1 VNASERT
8 SSLNTASLKSAS
20 ILVIDDEE
28 GMRHFITKVLEPH
41 CKRVMQAASAK
52 EAGAL
57 MDNHHFDLL
66 MIDNLM
72 PEQTGLDWLAEQRK
86 LGLFSDAIM
95 MTAYAD
101 VETAVLALRT
111 GVADFLVKPF
121 RASQVV
127 NAIASV
133 LDKKYLRRDNDL
145 LRYALASETQQNNP
159 RLLGTSLA
167 IAGVSDLLKKLAGV
181 KTPVLFTGESGT
193 GKEIAARALHAM
205 SDRHAKPFVAVNC
218 ATLIA
223 ENGVDQLFG
232 KIGPTGEVQEGL
244 MQLADGGV
252 LFLDE
257 VAELPDPIQ
266 AMLLR
271 VLEDYKL
278 RPISASRDVALDLRF
293 MFATNVDLGLAVAE
307 GKFRRDLFH
316 RINIMGVEMPP
327 LRERREDIFELA
339 SMFMDQFSVEVGR
352 QPLRLDEETLLH
364 LTRHNWPGN
373 VRELRNLVERSVILG
388 AFPSEFQG
396 GGQADGATA
405 AQTLDLVIQRHI
417 LSTLD
422 RCNGNRAETARR
434 LGVSR
439 KTIDRK
445 MMEWGDDILSPKS

>member
-1 VNASERT
+1 MTAERT
-8 SSLNTASLKSAS
+8 SSLNTTSLKNAS
-20 ILVIDDEE
+20 ILVVDDEE

-57 MDNHHFDLL
+57 MDIHHFDLL
-66 MIDNLM
+66 MVDNLM
-72 PEQTGLDWLAEQRK
+72 PEQTGLDWLSEQRK
-86 LGLFSDAIM
+86 LGLFADAIM

-111 GVADFLVKPF
+111 GVADFLIKPF

-145 LRYALASETQQNNP
+145 LRYALAAETQQNNP
-159 RLLGTSLA
+159 RLLGTSVA

-193 GKEIAARALHAM
+193 GKEIAARTLHAM
-205 SDRHAKPFVAVNC
+205 SDRRAKPFVAVNC
-218 ATLIA
+218 ATLGA
-223 ENGVDQLFG
+223 ENGADQLFG
-232 KIGPTGEVQEGL
+232 KLGPTGEVQEGL

-271 VLEDYKL
+271 VLEDYKM
-278 RPISASRDVALDLRF
+278 RPISAARDVALDLRF
-293 MFATNVDLGLAVAE
+293 MFATNMDLEQAVAN

-316 RINIMGVEMPP
+316 RMNIVGVKMPP

-339 SMFMDQFSVEVGR
+339 SMFMNQFSVDVGR
-352 QPLRLDEETLLH
+352 QPLRLDDETLLH

-373 VRELRNLVERSVILG
+373 VRELRNMIERSVILG
-388 AFPSEFQG
+388 AFPPEFQG
-396 GGQADGATA
+396 GGQTDGAVA
-405 AQTLDLVIQRHI
+405 AESLDLVVQRHI
-417 LSTLD
+417 LTTLD

-445 MMEWGDDILSPKS
+445 MMEWGDDVLSPKT

>member
-1 VNASERT
+1 MTAERT
-8 SSLNTASLKSAS
+8 SSLNTTSLKNAS
-20 ILVIDDEE
+20 ILVVDDEE

-57 MDNHHFDLL
+57 MDIHHFDLL
-66 MIDNLM
+66 MVDNLM
-72 PEQTGLDWLAEQRK
+72 PEQTGLDWLSEQRK
-86 LGLFSDAIM
+86 LGLFADAIM

-111 GVADFLVKPF
+111 GVADFLIKPF

-145 LRYALASETQQNNP
+145 LRYALAAETQQNNP
-159 RLLGTSLA
+159 RLLGTSVA

-193 GKEIAARALHAM
+193 GKEIAARTLHAM
-205 SDRHAKPFVAVNC
+205 SDRRAKPFVAVNC
-218 ATLIA
+218 ATLGA
-223 ENGVDQLFG
+223 ENGADQLFG
-232 KIGPTGEVQEGL
+232 KLGPTGEVQEGL

-271 VLEDYKL
+271 VLEDYKM
-278 RPISASRDVALDLRF
+278 RPISAARDVALDLRF
-293 MFATNVDLGLAVAE
+293 MFATNMDLEQAVAN

-316 RINIMGVEMPP
+316 RMNIMGVEMPP

-339 SMFMDQFSVEVGR
+339 SMFMNQFSVDVGR
-352 QPLRLDEETLLH
+352 QPLRLDDETLLH

-373 VRELRNLVERSVILG
+373 VRELRNMIERSVILG
-388 AFPSEFQG
+388 AFPPEFQG
-396 GGQADGATA
+396 GGQTDGAVA
-405 AQTLDLVIQRHI
+405 AESLDLVVQRHI
-417 LSTLD
+417 LTTLD

-445 MMEWGDDILSPKS
+445 MMEWGDDVLSPKT

>member
-1 VNASERT
+1 VITPERT
-8 SSLNTASLKSAS
+8 SSLNTTSLKNAS

-28 GMRHFITKVLEPH
+28 GMRHFISKVLEPH
-41 CKRVMQAASAK
+41 CKRVMQAASTK
-52 EAGAL
+52 EAGKL
-57 MDNHHFDLL
+57 MDIHHFDLL
-66 MIDNLM
+66 MVDNLM
-72 PEQTGLDWLAEQRK
+72 SEQTGLEWLSEQRK

-101 VETAVLALRT
+101 VETAVLALRM
-111 GVADFLVKPF
+111 GVADFLIKPF

-127 NAIASV
+127 NAISSV

-145 LRYALASETQQNNP
+145 LRYALASETHRNNP
-159 RLLGTSLA
+159 RLLGSSVA
-167 IAGVSDLLKKLAGV
+167 ISAVSDLLKKLARV
-181 KTPVLFTGESGT
+181 NTPVLFKGESGT
-193 GKEIAARALHAM
+193 GKEIAARTLHAM

-218 ATLIA
+218 ATLTV
-223 ENGVDQLFG
+223 ENGADQLFG
-232 KIGPTGEVQEGL
+232 KIGSTGEVQEGL
-244 MQLADGGV
+244 MQLADGGI

-257 VAELPDPIQ
+257 VAELPESIQ
-266 AMLLR
+266 AMFLR

-293 MFATNVDLGLAVAE
+293 MFATNVDLERAVAD

-316 RINIMGVEMPP
+316 RMNIMGVEMPP

-339 SMFMDQFSVEVGR
+339 SMFMDQFSVDVGR
-352 QPLRLDEETLLH
+352 QPLRLDDETLLH

-373 VRELRNLVERSVILG
+373 VRELRNMIERSVILG
-388 AFPSEFQG
+388 AFPPEFQG
-396 GGQADGATA
+396 GGQADGAAA
-405 AQTLDLVIQRHI
+405 AQTLDLVVQRHI
-417 LSTLD
+417 LTTLD

-445 MMEWGDDILSPKS
+445 MMEWGDDVLSPKT

>member
-1 VNASERT
+1 
-8 SSLNTASLKSAS
+8 
-20 ILVIDDEE
+20 
-28 GMRHFITKVLEPH
+28 
-41 CKRVMQAASAK
+41 
-52 EAGAL
+52 
-57 MDNHHFDLL
+57 
-66 MIDNLM
+66 
-72 PEQTGLDWLAEQRK
+72 
-86 LGLFSDAIM
+86 
-95 MTAYAD
+95 
-101 VETAVLALRT
+101 
-111 GVADFLVKPF
+111 
-121 RASQVV
+121 
-127 NAIASV
+127 
-133 LDKKYLRRDNDL
+133 
-145 LRYALASETQQNNP
+145 
-159 RLLGTSLA
+159 
-167 IAGVSDLLKKLAGV
+167 
-181 KTPVLFTGESGT
+181 
-193 GKEIAARALHAM
+193 M

>member
-1 VNASERT
+1 M
-8 SSLNTASLKSAS
+8 
-20 ILVIDDEE
+20 IDDEE

-101 VETAVLALRT
+101 VETAVMALRT

-167 IAGVSDLLKKLAGV
+167 IAGVSDLLKKLAVV

-293 MFATNVDLGLAVAE
+293 MFATNVDLGLAVAD

>member
-1 VNASERT
+1 MTAERT
-8 SSLNTASLKSAS
+8 SSLNTTSLKNAS
-20 ILVIDDEE
+20 ILVVDDEE

-57 MDNHHFDLL
+57 MDIHHFDLL
-66 MIDNLM
+66 MVDNLM
-72 PEQTGLDWLAEQRK
+72 PEQTGLDWLSEQRK
-86 LGLFSDAIM
+86 LGLFADAIM

-111 GVADFLVKPF
+111 GVADFLIKPF

-145 LRYALASETQQNNP
+145 LRYALAAETQQNNP
-159 RLLGTSLA
+159 RLLGTSVA
-167 IAGVSDLLKKLAGV
+167 IVGVSDLLKKLAGV

-193 GKEIAARALHAM
+193 GKEIAARTLHAM
-205 SDRHAKPFVAVNC
+205 SDRRAKPFVAVNC
-218 ATLIA
+218 ATLGA
-223 ENGVDQLFG
+223 ENGADQLFG
-232 KIGPTGEVQEGL
+232 KLGPTGEVQEGL
-244 MQLADGGV
+244 MQLADRGV

-271 VLEDYKL
+271 VLEDYKM
-278 RPISASRDVALDLRF
+278 RPISAARDVALDLRF
-293 MFATNVDLGLAVAE
+293 MFATNMDLEQAVAN

-316 RINIMGVEMPP
+316 RMNIVAVKMPP

-339 SMFMDQFSVEVGR
+339 SMFMNQFSVDVGR
-352 QPLRLDEETLLH
+352 QPLRLDDETLLH

-373 VRELRNLVERSVILG
+373 VRELRNMIERSVILG
-388 AFPSEFQG
+388 AFPPEFQG
-396 GGQADGATA
+396 GGQADGAVA
-405 AQTLDLVIQRHI
+405 AESLDLVVQRHI
-417 LSTLD
+417 LTTLD

-445 MMEWGDDILSPKS
+445 MMEWGDDVLSPKT

>member
-1 VNASERT
+1 MTAERT
-8 SSLNTASLKSAS
+8 SSLNTISLKNAS
-20 ILVIDDEE
+20 ILVVDDEE

-57 MDNHHFDLL
+57 MDIHHFDLL
-66 MIDNLM
+66 MVDNLM
-72 PEQTGLDWLAEQRK
+72 PEQTGLDWLSEQRK
-86 LGLFSDAIM
+86 LGLFADAIM

-111 GVADFLVKPF
+111 GVADFLIKPF

-145 LRYALASETQQNNP
+145 LRYALAAETQQNNP
-159 RLLGTSLA
+159 RLLGTSVA

-193 GKEIAARALHAM
+193 GKEIAARTLHAM
-205 SDRHAKPFVAVNC
+205 SDRRAKPFVAVNC
-218 ATLIA
+218 ATLGA
-223 ENGVDQLFG
+223 ENGADQLFG
-232 KIGPTGEVQEGL
+232 KLGPTGEVQEGL

-271 VLEDYKL
+271 VLEDYKM
-278 RPISASRDVALDLRF
+278 RPISAARDVALDLRF
-293 MFATNVDLGLAVAE
+293 MFATNMDLEQAVAN

-316 RINIMGVEMPP
+316 RMNIVGVKMPP

-339 SMFMDQFSVEVGR
+339 SMFMNQFSVDVGR
-352 QPLRLDEETLLH
+352 QPLRLDDETLLH

-373 VRELRNLVERSVILG
+373 VRELRNMIERSVILG
-388 AFPSEFQG
+388 AFPPEFQG
-396 GGQADGATA
+396 GGQADGAVA
-405 AQTLDLVIQRHI
+405 AESLDLVVQRHI
-417 LSTLD
+417 FTTLD

-445 MMEWGDDILSPKS
+445 MMEWGDDVLSPKT

>member
-1 VNASERT
+1 MTSERT
-8 SSLNTASLKSAS
+8 SSLNTTSLKNAS
-20 ILVIDDEE
+20 ILVVDDEE

-57 MDNHHFDLL
+57 MDIHHFDLL
-66 MIDNLM
+66 MVDNLM
-72 PEQTGLDWLAEQRK
+72 PEQTGLDWLSEQRK
-86 LGLFSDAIM
+86 LGLFADAIM

-111 GVADFLVKPF
+111 GVADFLIKPF

-145 LRYALASETQQNNP
+145 LRYALAAETQQNNP
-159 RLLGTSLA
+159 RLLGTSVA

-193 GKEIAARALHAM
+193 GKEIAARTLHAM
-205 SDRHAKPFVAVNC
+205 SDRRAKPFVAVNC
-218 ATLIA
+218 ATLGS
-223 ENGVDQLFG
+223 ENGADQLFG
-232 KIGPTGEVQEGL
+232 KLGPTGEVQEGL

-266 AMLLR
+266 TMLLR
-271 VLEDYKL
+271 VLEDYKM
-278 RPISASRDVALDLRF
+278 RPISAARDVALDLRF
-293 MFATNVDLGLAVAE
+293 MFATNMDLEQAVAN

-316 RINIMGVEMPP
+316 RMNIVGVKMPP

-339 SMFMDQFSVEVGR
+339 SMFMNQFSVDVGR
-352 QPLRLDEETLLH
+352 QPLRLDDETLLH

-373 VRELRNLVERSVILG
+373 VRELRNMIERSVILG
-388 AFPSEFQG
+388 AFPPEFQG
-396 GGQADGATA
+396 GGQADGAVA
-405 AQTLDLVIQRHI
+405 AESLDLVVQRHI
-417 LSTLD
+417 LTTLD

-445 MMEWGDDILSPKS
+445 MMEWGDDVLSPKT

>member
-1 VNASERT
+1 MTAERT
-8 SSLNTASLKSAS
+8 SSLNTTSLKNAS
-20 ILVIDDEE
+20 ILVVDDEE

-57 MDNHHFDLL
+57 MDIHHFDLL
-66 MIDNLM
+66 MVDNLM
-72 PEQTGLDWLAEQRK
+72 PEQTGLDWLSEQRK
-86 LGLFSDAIM
+86 LGLFADAIM

-111 GVADFLVKPF
+111 GVADFLIKPF

-145 LRYALASETQQNNP
+145 LRYALAAETQQNNP
-159 RLLGTSLA
+159 RLLGTSVA

-193 GKEIAARALHAM
+193 GKEIAARTLHAM
-205 SDRHAKPFVAVNC
+205 SDRRAKPFVAVNC
-218 ATLIA
+218 ATLGS
-223 ENGVDQLFG
+223 ENGADQLFG
-232 KIGPTGEVQEGL
+232 KLGPTGEVQEGL

-271 VLEDYKL
+271 VLEDYKM
-278 RPISASRDVALDLRF
+278 RPISAARDVALDLRF
-293 MFATNVDLGLAVAE
+293 MFATNVDLEQAVAN

-316 RINIMGVEMPP
+316 RMNIMGVEMPP

-339 SMFMDQFSVEVGR
+339 SMFMNQFSVDVGR
-352 QPLRLDEETLLH
+352 QPLRLDDETLLH

-373 VRELRNLVERSVILG
+373 VRELRNMIERSVILG
-388 AFPSEFQG
+388 AFPPEFQG
-396 GGQADGATA
+396 GGQADGAA
-405 AQTLDLVIQRHI
+405 AAETLDLVVQRHI
-417 LSTLD
+417 LTTLD
-422 RCNGNRAETARR
+422 RCYGNRAETARR

-445 MMEWGDDILSPKS
+445 MMEWGDDVLSPKT

>member
-1 VNASERT
+1 M
-8 SSLNTASLKSAS
+8 
-20 ILVIDDEE
+20 IDDEE

-257 VAELPDPIQ
+257 VAELPDPIP
-266 AMLLR
+266 
-271 VLEDYKL
+271 VSY
-278 RPISASRDVALDLRF
+278 
-293 MFATNVDLGLAVAE
+293 T
-307 GKFRRDLFH
+307 
-316 RINIMGVEMPP
+316 
-327 LRERREDIFELA
+327 
-339 SMFMDQFSVEVGR
+339 
-352 QPLRLDEETLLH
+352 H
-364 LTRHNWPGN
+364 LTLPTTPY
-373 VRELRNLVERSVILG
+373 V
-388 AFPSEFQG
+388 
-396 GGQADGATA
+396 
-405 AQTLDLVIQRHI
+405 
-417 LSTLD
+417 
-422 RCNGNRAETARR
+422 
-434 LGVSR
+434 
-439 KTIDRK
+439 
-445 MMEWGDDILSPKS
+445 

>member
-1 VNASERT
+1 MTAERT
-8 SSLNTASLKSAS
+8 SSLNTTSLKNAS
-20 ILVIDDEE
+20 ILVVDDEE

-41 CKRVMQAASAK
+41 CKRIMQAASAK

-57 MDNHHFDLL
+57 MDIHHFDLL
-66 MIDNLM
+66 MVDNLM
-72 PEQTGLDWLAEQRK
+72 PEQTGLDWLSEQRK
-86 LGLFSDAIM
+86 LGLFADAIM

-111 GVADFLVKPF
+111 GVADFLIKPF
-121 RASQVV
+121 RASQIV

-145 LRYALASETQQNNP
+145 LRYALAAETQQNNP
-159 RLLGTSLA
+159 RLLGTSVA

-193 GKEIAARALHAM
+193 GKEIAARTLHAM
-205 SDRHAKPFVAVNC
+205 SDRRAKPFVAVNC
-218 ATLIA
+218 ATLGA
-223 ENGVDQLFG
+223 ENGADQLFG
-232 KIGPTGEVQEGL
+232 KLGPTGEVQEGL

-271 VLEDYKL
+271 VLEDYKM
-278 RPISASRDVALDLRF
+278 RPISAARDVALDLRF
-293 MFATNVDLGLAVAE
+293 MFATNMDLEQAVAN

-316 RINIMGVEMPP
+316 RMNIVGVKMPP

-339 SMFMDQFSVEVGR
+339 SMFMNQFSVDVGR
-352 QPLRLDEETLLH
+352 QPLRLDDETLLH

-373 VRELRNLVERSVILG
+373 VRELRNMIERSVILG
-388 AFPSEFQG
+388 AFPPEFQG
-396 GGQADGATA
+396 GGQTDGAVA
-405 AQTLDLVIQRHI
+405 AESLDLVVQRHI
-417 LSTLD
+417 LTTLD

-445 MMEWGDDILSPKS
+445 MMEWGDDVLSPKT

>member
-1 VNASERT
+1 MTAERT
-8 SSLNTASLKSAS
+8 SSLNTISLKNAS
-20 ILVIDDEE
+20 ILVVDDEE

-57 MDNHHFDLL
+57 MDIHHFDLL
-66 MIDNLM
+66 MVDNLM
-72 PEQTGLDWLAEQRK
+72 PEQTGLDWLSEQRK
-86 LGLFSDAIM
+86 LGLFADAIM

-111 GVADFLVKPF
+111 GVADFLIKPF

-145 LRYALASETQQNNP
+145 LRYALAAETQQNNP
-159 RLLGTSLA
+159 RLLGTSVA

-193 GKEIAARALHAM
+193 GKEIAARTLHAM
-205 SDRHAKPFVAVNC
+205 SDRRAKPFVAVNC
-218 ATLIA
+218 ATLGA
-223 ENGVDQLFG
+223 ENGADQLFG
-232 KIGPTGEVQEGL
+232 KLGPTGEVQEGL

-266 AMLLR
+266 TMLLR
-271 VLEDYKL
+271 VLEDYKM
-278 RPISASRDVALDLRF
+278 RPISAARDVALDLRF
-293 MFATNVDLGLAVAE
+293 MFATNMDLEQAVAN

-316 RINIMGVEMPP
+316 RMNIVGVKMPP

-339 SMFMDQFSVEVGR
+339 SMFMNQFSVDVGR
-352 QPLRLDEETLLH
+352 QPLRLDDETLLH

-373 VRELRNLVERSVILG
+373 VRELRNMIERSVILG
-388 AFPSEFQG
+388 AFPPEFQG
-396 GGQADGATA
+396 GGQADGAVA
-405 AQTLDLVIQRHI
+405 AESLDLVVQRHI
-417 LSTLD
+417 LTTLD

-445 MMEWGDDILSPKS
+445 MMEWGDDVLSPKT

>member
-1 VNASERT
+1 M
-8 SSLNTASLKSAS
+8 
-20 ILVIDDEE
+20 IDDEE

-57 MDNHHFDLL
+57 MDNHYFDLL

-167 IAGVSDLLKKLAGV
+167 IAGVSDLLKKLAVV

-396 GGQADGATA
+396 GGQTDGATA

>member
-1 VNASERT
+1 MTAERT
-8 SSLNTASLKSAS
+8 SSLNTTSLKNAS
-20 ILVIDDEE
+20 ILVVDDEE

-57 MDNHHFDLL
+57 MDIHHFDLL
-66 MIDNLM
+66 MVDNLM
-72 PEQTGLDWLAEQRK
+72 PEQTGLDWLSEQRK
-86 LGLFSDAIM
+86 LGLFADAIM

-111 GVADFLVKPF
+111 GVADFLIKPF

-145 LRYALASETQQNNP
+145 LRYALAAETQQNNP
-159 RLLGTSLA
+159 RLLGTSVA

-193 GKEIAARALHAM
+193 GKEIAARTLHAL
-205 SDRHAKPFVAVNC
+205 SDRRAKPFVAVNC
-218 ATLIA
+218 ATLGA
-223 ENGVDQLFG
+223 ENGADQLFG
-232 KIGPTGEVQEGL
+232 KLGPTGEVQEGL

-271 VLEDYKL
+271 VLEDYKM
-278 RPISASRDVALDLRF
+278 RPISAARDVALDLRF
-293 MFATNVDLGLAVAE
+293 MFATNMDLEQAVAN
-307 GKFRRDLFH
+307 GKFRWDLFH
-316 RINIMGVEMPP
+316 RMNIVGVKMPP

-339 SMFMDQFSVEVGR
+339 SMFMNQFSVDVGR
-352 QPLRLDEETLLH
+352 QPLRLDDETLLH

-373 VRELRNLVERSVILG
+373 VRELRNMIERSVILG
-388 AFPSEFQG
+388 AFPPEFQG
-396 GGQADGATA
+396 GGQTDGAVA
-405 AQTLDLVIQRHI
+405 AESLDLVVQRHI
-417 LSTLD
+417 LTTLD

-445 MMEWGDDILSPKS
+445 MMEWGDDVLSPKT

>member
-1 VNASERT
+1 MTAERT
-8 SSLNTASLKSAS
+8 SSLNTISLKNAS
-20 ILVIDDEE
+20 ILVVDDEE

-57 MDNHHFDLL
+57 MDIHHFDLL
-66 MIDNLM
+66 MVDNLM
-72 PEQTGLDWLAEQRK
+72 PEQTGLDWLSEQRK
-86 LGLFSDAIM
+86 LGLFADAIM

-111 GVADFLVKPF
+111 GVADFLIKPF

-145 LRYALASETQQNNP
+145 LRYALAAETQQNNP
-159 RLLGTSLA
+159 RLLGTSVA

-193 GKEIAARALHAM
+193 GKEIAARTLHAM
-205 SDRHAKPFVAVNC
+205 SDRRAKPFVAVNC
-218 ATLIA
+218 ATLGA
-223 ENGVDQLFG
+223 ENGADQLFG
-232 KIGPTGEVQEGL
+232 KLGPTGEVQEGL

-271 VLEDYKL
+271 VLEDYKM
-278 RPISASRDVALDLRF
+278 RPISAARDVALDLRF
-293 MFATNVDLGLAVAE
+293 MFATNMDLEQAVAN

-316 RINIMGVEMPP
+316 RMNIVGVKMPP

-339 SMFMDQFSVEVGR
+339 SMFMNQFSVDVGR
-352 QPLRLDEETLLH
+352 QPLRLDDETLLH

-373 VRELRNLVERSVILG
+373 VRELRNMIERSVILG
-388 AFPSEFQG
+388 AFPPEFQG
-396 GGQADGATA
+396 GGQTDGAVA
-405 AQTLDLVIQRHI
+405 AESLDLVVQRHI
-417 LSTLD
+417 LTTLD

-445 MMEWGDDILSPKS
+445 MMEWGDDVLSPKT

>member
-1 VNASERT
+1 MTAERT
-8 SSLNTASLKSAS
+8 SSLNTISLKNAS
-20 ILVIDDEE
+20 ILVVDDEE

-57 MDNHHFDLL
+57 MDIHHFDLL
-66 MIDNLM
+66 MVDNLM
-72 PEQTGLDWLAEQRK
+72 PEQTGLDWLSEQRK
-86 LGLFSDAIM
+86 LGLFADAIM

-111 GVADFLVKPF
+111 GVADFLIKPF

-145 LRYALASETQQNNP
+145 LRYALAAETQQNNP
-159 RLLGTSLA
+159 RLLGTSVA

-193 GKEIAARALHAM
+193 GKEIAARTLHAM
-205 SDRHAKPFVAVNC
+205 SDRRAKPFVAVNC
-218 ATLIA
+218 ATLGA
-223 ENGVDQLFG
+223 ENGADQLFG
-232 KIGPTGEVQEGL
+232 KLGPTGEVQEGL
-244 MQLADGGV
+244 MKLADGGV

-271 VLEDYKL
+271 VLEDYKM
-278 RPISASRDVALDLRF
+278 RPISAARDVALDLRF
-293 MFATNVDLGLAVAE
+293 MFATNMDLEQAVAN

-316 RINIMGVEMPP
+316 RMNIVGVKMPP

-339 SMFMDQFSVEVGR
+339 SMFMNQFSVDVGR
-352 QPLRLDEETLLH
+352 QPLRLDDETLLH

-373 VRELRNLVERSVILG
+373 VRELRNMIERSVILG
-388 AFPSEFQG
+388 AFPPEFQG
-396 GGQADGATA
+396 GGQADGAVA
-405 AQTLDLVIQRHI
+405 AESLDLVVQRHI
-417 LSTLD
+417 LTTLD

-445 MMEWGDDILSPKS
+445 MMEWGDDVLSPKT

>member
-1 VNASERT
+1 MTAERT
-8 SSLNTASLKSAS
+8 SSLNTISLKNAS
-20 ILVIDDEE
+20 ILVVDDEE

-57 MDNHHFDLL
+57 MDIHHFDLL
-66 MIDNLM
+66 MVDNLM
-72 PEQTGLDWLAEQRK
+72 PEQTGLDWLSEQRK
-86 LGLFSDAIM
+86 LGLFADAIM

-111 GVADFLVKPF
+111 GVADFLIKPF

-145 LRYALASETQQNNP
+145 LRYALAAETQQNNP
-159 RLLGTSLA
+159 RLLGTSVA

-193 GKEIAARALHAM
+193 GKEIAARTLHAM
-205 SDRHAKPFVAVNC
+205 SDRRAKPFVAVNC
-218 ATLIA
+218 ATLGA
-223 ENGVDQLFG
+223 ENGADQLFG
-232 KIGPTGEVQEGL
+232 KLGPTGEVQEGL

-271 VLEDYKL
+271 VLEDYKM
-278 RPISASRDVALDLRF
+278 RPISAARDVALDLRF
-293 MFATNVDLGLAVAE
+293 MFATNMDLEQAVAN

-316 RINIMGVEMPP
+316 RMNIVGVKMPP

-339 SMFMDQFSVEVGR
+339 SMFMNQFSVDVGR
-352 QPLRLDEETLLH
+352 QPLRLDDETLLH

-373 VRELRNLVERSVILG
+373 VRELRNMIERSVILG
-388 AFPSEFQG
+388 AFPPEFQG
-396 GGQADGATA
+396 GGQADGAVA
-405 AQTLDLVIQRHI
+405 AESLDLVVQRHI
-417 LSTLD
+417 LTTLD

-445 MMEWGDDILSPKS
+445 MMEWGDDVLSPKT

>member
-1 VNASERT
+1 MTPERT
-8 SSLNTASLKSAS
+8 TSLNTTSLKNAS
-20 ILVIDDEE
+20 ILVVDDEE

-57 MDNHHFDLL
+57 MDIHHFDLL
-66 MIDNLM
+66 MVDNLM
-72 PEQTGLDWLAEQRK
+72 PEQTGLDWLSEQRK
-86 LGLFSDAIM
+86 LGLFADAIM

-111 GVADFLVKPF
+111 GVADFLIKPF

-145 LRYALASETQQNNP
+145 LRYALAAETQQNNP
-159 RLLGTSLA
+159 RLLGTSVA

-193 GKEIAARALHAM
+193 GKEIAARTLHAM
-205 SDRHAKPFVAVNC
+205 SDRRAKPFVAVNC
-218 ATLIA
+218 ATLGA
-223 ENGVDQLFG
+223 ENGADQLFG
-232 KIGPTGEVQEGL
+232 KLGPTGEVQEGL

-271 VLEDYKL
+271 VLEDYKM
-278 RPISASRDVALDLRF
+278 RPISAARDVALDLRF
-293 MFATNVDLGLAVAE
+293 MFATNMDLEQAVAN

-316 RINIMGVEMPP
+316 RMNIVGVKMPP

-339 SMFMDQFSVEVGR
+339 SMFMNQFSVDVGR
-352 QPLRLDEETLLH
+352 QPLRLDDETLLH

-373 VRELRNLVERSVILG
+373 VRELRNMIERSVILG
-388 AFPSEFQG
+388 AFPPEFQG
-396 GGQADGATA
+396 GGQADGAA
-405 AQTLDLVIQRHI
+405 AAETLDLVVQRHI
-417 LSTLD
+417 LTTLD

-445 MMEWGDDILSPKS
+445 MMEWGDDVLSPKT

>member
-1 VNASERT
+1 MTAERT
-8 SSLNTASLKSAS
+8 SSLNTISLKNAS
-20 ILVIDDEE
+20 ILVVDDEE

-57 MDNHHFDLL
+57 MDIHHFDLL
-66 MIDNLM
+66 MVDNLM
-72 PEQTGLDWLAEQRK
+72 PEQTGLDWLSEQRK
-86 LGLFSDAIM
+86 LGLFADAIM

-111 GVADFLVKPF
+111 GVADFLIKPF
-121 RASQVV
+121 RASQIV

-145 LRYALASETQQNNP
+145 LRYALAAETQQNNP
-159 RLLGTSLA
+159 RLLGTSVA

-193 GKEIAARALHAM
+193 GKEIAARTLHAL
-205 SDRHAKPFVAVNC
+205 SDRRAKPFVAVNC
-218 ATLIA
+218 ATLGA
-223 ENGVDQLFG
+223 ENGADQLFG
-232 KIGPTGEVQEGL
+232 KLGPTGEVQEGL

-271 VLEDYKL
+271 VLEDYKM
-278 RPISASRDVALDLRF
+278 RPISAARDVALDLRF
-293 MFATNVDLGLAVAE
+293 MFATNMDLEQAVAN

-316 RINIMGVEMPP
+316 RMNIVGVKMPP

-339 SMFMDQFSVEVGR
+339 SMFMNQFSVDVGR
-352 QPLRLDEETLLH
+352 QPLRLDDETLLH

-373 VRELRNLVERSVILG
+373 VRELRNMIERSVILG
-388 AFPSEFQG
+388 AFPPEFQG
-396 GGQADGATA
+396 GGQTDGAVVA
-405 AQTLDLVIQRHI
+405 ESLDLVVQRHI
-417 LSTLD
+417 LTTLD

-445 MMEWGDDILSPKS
+445 MMEWGDDVLSPKT

>member
-1 VNASERT
+1 MV
-8 SSLNTASLKSAS
+8 
-20 ILVIDDEE
+20 DDED

-57 MDNHHFDLL
+57 MDIHHFDLL
-66 MIDNLM
+66 MVDNLM
-72 PEQTGLDWLAEQRK
+72 PEQTGLDWLSEQRK
-86 LGLFSDAIM
+86 LGLFADAIM

-111 GVADFLVKPF
+111 GVADFLIKPF

-145 LRYALASETQQNNP
+145 LRYALAAETQQNNP
-159 RLLGTSLA
+159 RLLGTSVA
-167 IAGVSDLLKKLAGV
+167 IAGVSDLLKKLASV

-193 GKEIAARALHAM
+193 GKEIAARTLHAM
-205 SDRHAKPFVAVNC
+205 SDRRANPFVAVNC
-218 ATLIA
+218 ATLGVD
-223 ENGVDQLFG
+223 NGADQLFG
-232 KIGPTGEVQEGL
+232 KLGPTGEVQEGL

-278 RPISASRDVALDLRF
+278 RPISAARDVALDLRF
-293 MFATNVDLGLAVAE
+293 MFATNVDLERAVAN

-316 RINIMGVEMPP
+316 RMNIMGVEMPP

-339 SMFMDQFSVEVGR
+339 SMFMNQFSVDVGR
-352 QPLRLDEETLLH
+352 QPLRLDDETLLH

-373 VRELRNLVERSVILG
+373 VRELRNMIERSVILG
-388 AFPSEFQG
+388 AFPPEFQG
-396 GGQADGATA
+396 SGQADGAAA
-405 AQTLDLVIQRHI
+405 AQTLDLVVQRHI
-417 LSTLD
+417 LTTL
-422 RCNGNRAETARR
+422 
-434 LGVSR
+434 
-439 KTIDRK
+439 
-445 MMEWGDDILSPKS
+445 

>member
-1 VNASERT
+1 
-8 SSLNTASLKSAS
+8 
-20 ILVIDDEE
+20 VIDDEE

-41 CKRVMQAASAK
+41 CKRVMQAASTK
-52 EAGAL
+52 EADAL

-364 LTRHNWPGN
+364 LTRHYWPGN

>member
-1 VNASERT
+1 
-8 SSLNTASLKSAS
+8 
-20 ILVIDDEE
+20 
-28 GMRHFITKVLEPH
+28 
-41 CKRVMQAASAK
+41 
-52 EAGAL
+52 
-57 MDNHHFDLL
+57 MDIHHFDLL
-66 MIDNLM
+66 MVDNLM
-72 PEQTGLDWLAEQRK
+72 PEQTGLDWMSEQRK
-86 LGLFSDAIM
+86 LGLFADAIM

-111 GVADFLVKPF
+111 GVADFLIKPF

-145 LRYALASETQQNNP
+145 LRYALAAETQQNNP
-159 RLLGTSLA
+159 RLLGTSVA

-193 GKEIAARALHAM
+193 GKEIAARTLHAM
-205 SDRHAKPFVAVNC
+205 SDRRAKPFVAVNC
-218 ATLIA
+218 ATLGA
-223 ENGVDQLFG
+223 ENGADQLFG
-232 KIGPTGEVQEGL
+232 KLGPTGEVQEGL

-271 VLEDYKL
+271 VLEDYKM
-278 RPISASRDVALDLRF
+278 RPISAARDVALDLRF
-293 MFATNVDLGLAVAE
+293 MFATNMDLEQAVAN

-316 RINIMGVEMPP
+316 RMNIVGVKMPP

-339 SMFMDQFSVEVGR
+339 SMFMNQFSVDVGR
-352 QPLRLDEETLLH
+352 QPLRLDDETLLH

-373 VRELRNLVERSVILG
+373 VRELRNMIERSVILG
-388 AFPSEFQG
+388 AFPPEFQG
-396 GGQADGATA
+396 GGQADGAVA
-405 AQTLDLVIQRHI
+405 AESLDLVVQRHI
-417 LSTLD
+417 LTTLD

-445 MMEWGDDILSPKS
+445 MMEWGDDVLSPKT

>member
-1 VNASERT
+1 MTAERT
-8 SSLNTASLKSAS
+8 SSLNTISLKNAS
-20 ILVIDDEE
+20 ILVVDDEE

-57 MDNHHFDLL
+57 MDIHHFDLL
-66 MIDNLM
+66 MVDNLM
-72 PEQTGLDWLAEQRK
+72 PEQTGLDWMSEQRK
-86 LGLFSDAIM
+86 LGLFADAIM

-111 GVADFLVKPF
+111 GVADFLIKPF

-145 LRYALASETQQNNP
+145 LRYALAAETQQNNP
-159 RLLGTSLA
+159 RLLGTSVA

-193 GKEIAARALHAM
+193 GKEIAARTLHAM
-205 SDRHAKPFVAVNC
+205 SDRRAKPFVAVNC
-218 ATLIA
+218 ATLGA
-223 ENGVDQLFG
+223 ENGADQLFG
-232 KIGPTGEVQEGL
+232 KLGPTGEVQEGL
-244 MQLADGGV
+244 MKLADGGV

-257 VAELPDPIQ
+257 AAELPDPIQ

-271 VLEDYKL
+271 VLEDYKM
-278 RPISASRDVALDLRF
+278 RPISAARDVALDLRF
-293 MFATNVDLGLAVAE
+293 MFATNMDLEQAVAN

-316 RINIMGVEMPP
+316 RMNIVGVKMPP

-339 SMFMDQFSVEVGR
+339 SMFMNQFSVDVGR
-352 QPLRLDEETLLH
+352 QPLRLDDETLLH

-373 VRELRNLVERSVILG
+373 VRELRNMIERSVILG
-388 AFPSEFQG
+388 AFPPEFQG
-396 GGQADGATA
+396 GGQADGAVA
-405 AQTLDLVIQRHI
+405 AESLDLVVQRHI
-417 LSTLD
+417 LTTLD

-445 MMEWGDDILSPKS
+445 MMEWGDDVLSPKT

>member
-1 VNASERT
+1 MTPERT
-8 SSLNTASLKSAS
+8 SSLNTTSLKNAS
-20 ILVIDDEE
+20 ILVVDDEE

-57 MDNHHFDLL
+57 MDAHHFDLL
-66 MIDNLM
+66 MVDNLM
-72 PEQTGLDWLAEQRK
+72 PEQTGLDWLSDQRK
-86 LGLFSDAIM
+86 LGLFADAIM

-111 GVADFLVKPF
+111 GVADFLIKPF

-145 LRYALASETQQNNP
+145 LRYALAAETQQNNP
-159 RLLGTSLA
+159 RLLGTSVA
-167 IAGVSDLLKKLAGV
+167 ISGVSDLLKKLASV

-193 GKEIAARALHAM
+193 GKEIAARTLHAM
-205 SDRHAKPFVAVNC
+205 SDRGAKPFVAVNC
-218 ATLIA
+218 ATLGA
-223 ENGVDQLFG
+223 ENGADQLFG
-232 KIGPTGEVQEGL
+232 KLGPTGEVQEGL
-244 MQLADGGV
+244 LQLADGGV

-271 VLEDYKL
+271 VLEDYKM
-278 RPISASRDVALDLRF
+278 RPISAARDVALDLRF
-293 MFATNVDLGLAVAE
+293 MFATNVDLEQAVAN

-316 RINIMGVEMPP
+316 RMNIMGVEMPP

-339 SMFMDQFSVEVGR
+339 SMFMNQFAVDVGR
-352 QPLRLDEETLLH
+352 QPLRLDDETLLH

-373 VRELRNLVERSVILG
+373 VRELRNMIERSVILG
-388 AFPSEFQG
+388 GFPPEFQG
-396 GGQADGATA
+396 GGQADGVVA
-405 AQTLDLVIQRHI
+405 AETLDLVVQRHI
-417 LSTLD
+417 LTTLD

-445 MMEWGDDILSPKS
+445 MMEWGDDVLSPKT

>member
-1 VNASERT
+1 MTAERT
-8 SSLNTASLKSAS
+8 SSLNTTSLKNAS
-20 ILVIDDEE
+20 ILVVDDEE

-57 MDNHHFDLL
+57 MDIHHFDLL
-66 MIDNLM
+66 MVDNLM
-72 PEQTGLDWLAEQRK
+72 PEQTGLDWLSEQRK
-86 LGLFSDAIM
+86 LGLFADAIM

-111 GVADFLVKPF
+111 GVADFLIKPF

-145 LRYALASETQQNNP
+145 LRYALAAETQQNNP
-159 RLLGTSLA
+159 RLLGTSVA

-193 GKEIAARALHAM
+193 GKEIAARTLHAM
-205 SDRHAKPFVAVNC
+205 SDRRAKPFVAVNC
-218 ATLIA
+218 ATLGA
-223 ENGVDQLFG
+223 ENGADQLFG
-232 KIGPTGEVQEGL
+232 KLGPTGEVQEGL

-271 VLEDYKL
+271 VLEDYKM
-278 RPISASRDVALDLRF
+278 RPISAARDVALDLRF
-293 MFATNVDLGLAVAE
+293 MFATNMDLEQAVAN

-316 RINIMGVEMPP
+316 RMNIVCVKMPP

-339 SMFMDQFSVEVGR
+339 SMFMNQFSVDVGR
-352 QPLRLDEETLLH
+352 QPLRLDDETLLH

-373 VRELRNLVERSVILG
+373 VRELRNMIERSVILG
-388 AFPSEFQG
+388 AFPPEFQG
-396 GGQADGATA
+396 GGRADGAVA
-405 AQTLDLVIQRHI
+405 AESLDLVVQRHI
-417 LSTLD
+417 LTTLD

-445 MMEWGDDILSPKS
+445 MMEWGDDVLSPKT

>member
-1 VNASERT
+1 MTAERT
-8 SSLNTASLKSAS
+8 SSLNTISLKNAS
-20 ILVIDDEE
+20 ILVVDDEE

-57 MDNHHFDLL
+57 MDIHHFDLL
-66 MIDNLM
+66 MVDNLM
-72 PEQTGLDWLAEQRK
+72 PEQTGLDWLSEQRK
-86 LGLFSDAIM
+86 LGLFADAIM

-111 GVADFLVKPF
+111 GVADFLIKPF

-145 LRYALASETQQNNP
+145 LRYALAAETQQNNP
-159 RLLGTSLA
+159 RLLGTSVA

-193 GKEIAARALHAM
+193 GKEIAARTLHAL
-205 SDRHAKPFVAVNC
+205 SDRRAKPFVAVNC
-218 ATLIA
+218 ATLGA
-223 ENGVDQLFG
+223 ENGADQLFG
-232 KIGPTGEVQEGL
+232 KLGPTGEVQEGL

-271 VLEDYKL
+271 VLEDYKM
-278 RPISASRDVALDLRF
+278 RPISAARDVALDLRF
-293 MFATNVDLGLAVAE
+293 MFATNMDLEQAVAN

-316 RINIMGVEMPP
+316 RMNIVGVKMPP

-339 SMFMDQFSVEVGR
+339 SMFMNQFSVDVGR
-352 QPLRLDEETLLH
+352 QPLRLDDETLLH

-373 VRELRNLVERSVILG
+373 VRELRNMIERSVILG
-388 AFPSEFQG
+388 AFPPEFQG
-396 GGQADGATA
+396 GGQTDGAVA
-405 AQTLDLVIQRHI
+405 AESLDLVVQRHI
-417 LSTLD
+417 LTTLD

-445 MMEWGDDILSPKS
+445 MMEWGDDVLSPKT

>member
-1 VNASERT
+1 MTAERT
-8 SSLNTASLKSAS
+8 SSLNTISLKNAS
-20 ILVIDDEE
+20 ILVVDDEE

-57 MDNHHFDLL
+57 MDIHHFDLL
-66 MIDNLM
+66 MVDNLM
-72 PEQTGLDWLAEQRK
+72 PEQTGLDWLSEQRK
-86 LGLFSDAIM
+86 LGLFADAIM

-111 GVADFLVKPF
+111 GVADFLIKPF

-145 LRYALASETQQNNP
+145 LRYALAAETQQNNP
-159 RLLGTSLA
+159 RLLGTSVA

-193 GKEIAARALHAM
+193 GKEIAARTLHAM
-205 SDRHAKPFVAVNC
+205 SDRRAKPFVAVNC
-218 ATLIA
+218 ATLGA
-223 ENGVDQLFG
+223 ENGADQLFG
-232 KIGPTGEVQEGL
+232 KLGPTGEVQEGL

-271 VLEDYKL
+271 VLEDYKM
-278 RPISASRDVALDLRF
+278 RPISAARDVALDLRF
-293 MFATNVDLGLAVAE
+293 MFATNMDLEQAVAN

-316 RINIMGVEMPP
+316 RMNIVGVKMPP

-339 SMFMDQFSVEVGR
+339 SMFMNQFSVDVGR
-352 QPLRLDEETLLH
+352 QPLRLDDETLLH

-373 VRELRNLVERSVILG
+373 VRELRNLIERSVILG
-388 AFPSEFQG
+388 AFPPEFQG
-396 GGQADGATA
+396 SGQADGAA
-405 AQTLDLVIQRHI
+405 AAETLDLVVQRHI
-417 LSTLD
+417 LTTLD

-445 MMEWGDDILSPKS
+445 MMEWGDDVLSPKT

>member
-1 VNASERT
+1 MTAERN
-8 SSLNTASLKSAS
+8 SSLNTTSLKNAS
-20 ILVIDDEE
+20 ILVVDDEE

-57 MDNHHFDLL
+57 MDIHHFDLL
-66 MIDNLM
+66 MVDNLM
-72 PEQTGLDWLAEQRK
+72 PEQTGLDWLSEQRK
-86 LGLFSDAIM
+86 LGLFADAIM

-111 GVADFLVKPF
+111 GVADFLIKPF

-145 LRYALASETQQNNP
+145 LRYALAAETQQNNP
-159 RLLGTSLA
+159 RLLGTSVA

-193 GKEIAARALHAM
+193 GKEIAARTLHAM
-205 SDRHAKPFVAVNC
+205 SDRRVKPFVAVNC
-218 ATLIA
+218 ATLGA
-223 ENGVDQLFG
+223 ENGADQLFG
-232 KIGPTGEVQEGL
+232 KLGPTGEVQEGL

-257 VAELPDPIQ
+257 VAELADPIQ

-271 VLEDYKL
+271 VLEDYKM
-278 RPISASRDVALDLRF
+278 RPISAARDVALDLRF
-293 MFATNVDLGLAVAE
+293 MFATNMDLEQAVAN

-316 RINIMGVEMPP
+316 RMNIVCVKMPP

-339 SMFMDQFSVEVGR
+339 SMFMNQFSVDVGR
-352 QPLRLDEETLLH
+352 QPLRLDDETLLH

-373 VRELRNLVERSVILG
+373 VRELRNMIERSVILG
-388 AFPSEFQG
+388 AFPPEFQG
-396 GGQADGATA
+396 GGQADGAVA
-405 AQTLDLVIQRHI
+405 AESLDLVVQRHI
-417 LSTLD
+417 LTTLD

-445 MMEWGDDILSPKS
+445 MMEWGDDVLSPKT

>member
-1 VNASERT
+1 MTAERT
-8 SSLNTASLKSAS
+8 SSLNTISLKNAS
-20 ILVIDDEE
+20 ILVVDDEE

-57 MDNHHFDLL
+57 MDIHHFDLL
-66 MIDNLM
+66 MVDNLM
-72 PEQTGLDWLAEQRK
+72 PEQTGLDWLSEQRK
-86 LGLFSDAIM
+86 LGLFADAIM

-111 GVADFLVKPF
+111 GVADFLIKPF

-145 LRYALASETQQNNP
+145 LRYALAAETQQNNP
-159 RLLGTSLA
+159 RLLGTSVA

-193 GKEIAARALHAM
+193 GKEIAARTLHAL
-205 SDRHAKPFVAVNC
+205 SDRRAKPFVAVNC
-218 ATLIA
+218 ATLGA
-223 ENGVDQLFG
+223 ENGADQLFG
-232 KIGPTGEVQEGL
+232 KLGPTGEVQEGL

-271 VLEDYKL
+271 VLEDYKM
-278 RPISASRDVALDLRF
+278 RPISAARDVALDLRF
-293 MFATNVDLGLAVAE
+293 MFATNMDLEQAVAN

-316 RINIMGVEMPP
+316 RMNIVGVKMPP

-339 SMFMDQFSVEVGR
+339 SMFMNQFSVDVGR
-352 QPLRLDEETLLH
+352 QPLRLDDETLLH

-373 VRELRNLVERSVILG
+373 VRELRNMIERSVILG
-388 AFPSEFQG
+388 AFPPEFQG
-396 GGQADGATA
+396 GGQADGAVA
-405 AQTLDLVIQRHI
+405 AESLDLVVQRHI
-417 LSTLD
+417 LTTLD

-445 MMEWGDDILSPKS
+445 MMEWGDDVLSPKT

>member
-1 VNASERT
+1 MTAERT
-8 SSLNTASLKSAS
+8 SSLNTISLKNAS
-20 ILVIDDEE
+20 ILVVDDEE

-57 MDNHHFDLL
+57 MDIHHFDLL
-66 MIDNLM
+66 MVDNLM
-72 PEQTGLDWLAEQRK
+72 PEQTGLDWLSEQRK
-86 LGLFSDAIM
+86 LGLFADAIM

-111 GVADFLVKPF
+111 GVADFLIKPF

-145 LRYALASETQQNNP
+145 LRYALAAETQQNNP
-159 RLLGTSLA
+159 RLLGTSVA

-193 GKEIAARALHAM
+193 GKEIAARTLHAL
-205 SDRHAKPFVAVNC
+205 SDRRAKPFVAVNC
-218 ATLIA
+218 ATLGA
-223 ENGVDQLFG
+223 ENGADQLFG
-232 KIGPTGEVQEGL
+232 KLGPTGEVQEGL

-271 VLEDYKL
+271 VLEDYKM
-278 RPISASRDVALDLRF
+278 RPISAARDVALDLRF
-293 MFATNVDLGLAVAE
+293 MFATNMDLEQAVAN

-316 RINIMGVEMPP
+316 RMNIVGVKMPP

-339 SMFMDQFSVEVGR
+339 SMFMNQFSVDVGR
-352 QPLRLDEETLLH
+352 QPLRLDDETLLH

-373 VRELRNLVERSVILG
+373 VRELRNLIERSVILG
-388 AFPSEFQG
+388 AFPPEFQG
-396 GGQADGATA
+396 GGQADGAA
-405 AQTLDLVIQRHI
+405 AAETLDLVVQRHI
-417 LSTLD
+417 LTTLD

-445 MMEWGDDILSPKS
+445 MMEWGDDVLSPKT

>member
-1 VNASERT
+1 MTAERT
-8 SSLNTASLKSAS
+8 SSLNTISLKNAS
-20 ILVIDDEE
+20 ILVVDDEE

-57 MDNHHFDLL
+57 MDIHHFDLL
-66 MIDNLM
+66 MVDNLM
-72 PEQTGLDWLAEQRK
+72 PEQTGLDWLSEQRK
-86 LGLFSDAIM
+86 LGLFADAIM

-111 GVADFLVKPF
+111 GVADFLIKPF

-145 LRYALASETQQNNP
+145 LRYALAAETQQNNP
-159 RLLGTSLA
+159 RLLGTSVA

-193 GKEIAARALHAM
+193 GKEIAARTLHAM
-205 SDRHAKPFVAVNC
+205 SDRRAKPFVAVNC
-218 ATLIA
+218 ATLGA
-223 ENGVDQLFG
+223 ENGADQLFG
-232 KIGPTGEVQEGL
+232 KLGPTGEVQEGL

-271 VLEDYKL
+271 VLEDYKM
-278 RPISASRDVALDLRF
+278 RPISAARDVALDLRF
-293 MFATNVDLGLAVAE
+293 MFATNMDLEQAVAN

-316 RINIMGVEMPP
+316 RMNIVGVKMPP

-339 SMFMDQFSVEVGR
+339 SMFMNQFSVDVGR
-352 QPLRLDEETLLH
+352 QPLRLDDETLLH

-373 VRELRNLVERSVILG
+373 VRELRNMIERSVILG
-388 AFPSEFQG
+388 AFPPEFQG
-396 GGQADGATA
+396 GGQADGAVVA
-405 AQTLDLVIQRHI
+405 ESLDLVVQRHI
-417 LSTLD
+417 LTTLD

-445 MMEWGDDILSPKS
+445 MMEWGDDVLSPKT

>member
-1 VNASERT
+1 MTAERT
-8 SSLNTASLKSAS
+8 SSLNTTSLKNAS
-20 ILVIDDEE
+20 ILVVDDEE

-57 MDNHHFDLL
+57 MDIHHFDLL
-66 MIDNLM
+66 MVDNLM
-72 PEQTGLDWLAEQRK
+72 PEQTGLDWLSEQRK
-86 LGLFSDAIM
+86 LGLFADAIM

-111 GVADFLVKPF
+111 GVADFLIKPF

-145 LRYALASETQQNNP
+145 LRYALAAETQQNNP
-159 RLLGTSLA
+159 RLLGTSVA

-193 GKEIAARALHAM
+193 GKEIAARTLHAM
-205 SDRHAKPFVAVNC
+205 SDRRAKPFVAVNC
-218 ATLIA
+218 ATLGA
-223 ENGVDQLFG
+223 ENGADQLFG
-232 KIGPTGEVQEGL
+232 KLGPTGEVQEGL

-271 VLEDYKL
+271 VLEDYKM
-278 RPISASRDVALDLRF
+278 RPISAARDVALDLRF
-293 MFATNVDLGLAVAE
+293 MFATNMDLEQAVAN

-316 RINIMGVEMPP
+316 RMNIVCVKMPP

-339 SMFMDQFSVEVGR
+339 SMFMNQFSVDVGR
-352 QPLRLDEETLLH
+352 QPLRLDDETLLH

-373 VRELRNLVERSVILG
+373 VRELRNMIERSVILG
-388 AFPSEFQG
+388 AFPPEFQG
-396 GGQADGATA
+396 GGQADGAVA
-405 AQTLDLVIQRHI
+405 AESLDLVVQRHI
-417 LSTLD
+417 LTTLD

-445 MMEWGDDILSPKS
+445 MMEWGDDVLSPKT

>member
-1 VNASERT
+1 MTAGRT
-8 SSLNTASLKSAS
+8 SSLNTTSLKNAS
-20 ILVIDDEE
+20 ILVVDDEE

-57 MDNHHFDLL
+57 MDIHHFDLL
-66 MIDNLM
+66 MVDNLM
-72 PEQTGLDWLAEQRK
+72 PEQTGLDWLSEQRK
-86 LGLFSDAIM
+86 LGLFADAIM

-111 GVADFLVKPF
+111 GVADFLIKPF

-145 LRYALASETQQNNP
+145 LRYALAAETQQNNP
-159 RLLGTSLA
+159 RLLGTSVA
-167 IAGVSDLLKKLAGV
+167 IVGVSDLLKKLAGV

-193 GKEIAARALHAM
+193 GKEIAARTLHAM
-205 SDRHAKPFVAVNC
+205 SDRRAKPFVAVNC
-218 ATLIA
+218 ATLGA
-223 ENGVDQLFG
+223 ENGADQLFG
-232 KIGPTGEVQEGL
+232 KLGPTGEVQEGL

-271 VLEDYKL
+271 VLEDYKM
-278 RPISASRDVALDLRF
+278 RPISAARDVALDLRF
-293 MFATNVDLGLAVAE
+293 MFATNMDLEQAVAN

-316 RINIMGVEMPP
+316 RMNIVAVKMPP

-339 SMFMDQFSVEVGR
+339 SMFMNQFSVDVGR
-352 QPLRLDEETLLH
+352 QPLRLDDETLLH

-373 VRELRNLVERSVILG
+373 VRELRNMIERSVILG
-388 AFPSEFQG
+388 AFPPEFQG
-396 GGQADGATA
+396 GGQADGAVA
-405 AQTLDLVIQRHI
+405 AESLDLVVQRHI
-417 LSTLD
+417 LTTLD

-445 MMEWGDDILSPKS
+445 MMEWGDDVLSPKT

>member
-1 VNASERT
+1 MTAERT
-8 SSLNTASLKSAS
+8 SSLNTISLKNAS
-20 ILVIDDEE
+20 ILVVDDEE

-57 MDNHHFDLL
+57 MDIHHFDLL
-66 MIDNLM
+66 MVDNLM
-72 PEQTGLDWLAEQRK
+72 PEQTGLDWMSEQRK
-86 LGLFSDAIM
+86 LGLFADAIM

-111 GVADFLVKPF
+111 GVADFLIKPF

-145 LRYALASETQQNNP
+145 LRYALAAETQQNNP
-159 RLLGTSLA
+159 RLLGTSVA

-193 GKEIAARALHAM
+193 GKEIAARTLHAM
-205 SDRHAKPFVAVNC
+205 SDRRAKPFVAVNC
-218 ATLIA
+218 ATLGA
-223 ENGVDQLFG
+223 ENGADQLFG
-232 KIGPTGEVQEGL
+232 KLGPTGEVQEGL
-244 MQLADGGV
+244 MKLADGGV

-271 VLEDYKL
+271 VLEDYKM
-278 RPISASRDVALDLRF
+278 RPISAARDVALDLRF
-293 MFATNVDLGLAVAE
+293 MFATNMDLEQAVAN

-316 RINIMGVEMPP
+316 RMNIVGVKMPP

-339 SMFMDQFSVEVGR
+339 SMFMNQFSVDVGR
-352 QPLRLDEETLLH
+352 QPLRLDDETLLH

-373 VRELRNLVERSVILG
+373 VRELRNMIERSVILG
-388 AFPSEFQG
+388 AFPPEFQG
-396 GGQADGATA
+396 GGQADGAVA
-405 AQTLDLVIQRHI
+405 AESLDLVVQRHI
-417 LSTLD
+417 LTTLD

-445 MMEWGDDILSPKS
+445 MMEWGDDVLSPKT

>member
-1 VNASERT
+1 MV
-8 SSLNTASLKSAS
+8 
-20 ILVIDDEE
+20 
-28 GMRHFITKVLEPH
+28 
-41 CKRVMQAASAK
+41 
-52 EAGAL
+52 
-57 MDNHHFDLL
+57 
-66 MIDNLM
+66 DNLM
-72 PEQTGLDWLAEQRK
+72 PEQTGLDWLSEQRK
-86 LGLFSDAIM
+86 LGLFADAIM

-111 GVADFLVKPF
+111 GVADFLIKPF

-145 LRYALASETQQNNP
+145 LRYALAAETQQNNP
-159 RLLGTSLA
+159 RLLGTSVA

-193 GKEIAARALHAM
+193 GKEIAARTLHAM
-205 SDRHAKPFVAVNC
+205 SDRRAKPFVAVNC
-218 ATLIA
+218 ATLGS
-223 ENGVDQLFG
+223 ENGADQLFG
-232 KIGPTGEVQEGL
+232 KLGPTGEVQEGL

-271 VLEDYKL
+271 VLEDYKM
-278 RPISASRDVALDLRF
+278 RPISAARDVALDLRF
-293 MFATNVDLGLAVAE
+293 MFATNMDLEQAVAN

-316 RINIMGVEMPP
+316 RMNIVGVKMPP

-339 SMFMDQFSVEVGR
+339 SMFMNQFSVDVGR
-352 QPLRLDEETLLH
+352 QPLRLDDETLLH

-373 VRELRNLVERSVILG
+373 VRELRNMIERSVILG
-388 AFPSEFQG
+388 AFPPEFQG
-396 GGQADGATA
+396 GGQADGAAA
-405 AQTLDLVIQRHI
+405 AQTLDLVVQRHI
-417 LSTLD
+417 LTTLD

-445 MMEWGDDILSPKS
+445 MMEWGNDVLSPKT

>member
-1 VNASERT
+1 MTAERT
-8 SSLNTASLKSAS
+8 SSLNTISLKNAS
-20 ILVIDDEE
+20 ILVVDDEE

-57 MDNHHFDLL
+57 MDIHHFDLL
-66 MIDNLM
+66 MVDNLM
-72 PEQTGLDWLAEQRK
+72 PEQTGLDWLSEQRK
-86 LGLFSDAIM
+86 LGLFADAIM

-111 GVADFLVKPF
+111 GVADFLIKPF

-145 LRYALASETQQNNP
+145 LRYALAAETQQNNP
-159 RLLGTSLA
+159 RLLGTSVA

-193 GKEIAARALHAM
+193 GKEIAARTLHAM
-205 SDRHAKPFVAVNC
+205 SDRRAKPFVAVNC
-218 ATLIA
+218 ATLGA
-223 ENGVDQLFG
+223 ENGADQLFG
-232 KIGPTGEVQEGL
+232 KLGPTGEVQEGL
-244 MQLADGGV
+244 MKLADGGV

-271 VLEDYKL
+271 VLEDYKM
-278 RPISASRDVALDLRF
+278 RPISAARDVALDLRF
-293 MFATNVDLGLAVAE
+293 MFATNMDLEQAVAN

-316 RINIMGVEMPP
+316 RMNIVGVKMPP

-339 SMFMDQFSVEVGR
+339 SMFMNQFSVDVGR
-352 QPLRLDEETLLH
+352 QPLRLDDETLLH

-373 VRELRNLVERSVILG
+373 VRELRNMIERSVILG
-388 AFPSEFQG
+388 AFPPEFQG
-396 GGQADGATA
+396 GGQADGAVA
-405 AQTLDLVIQRHI
+405 AESLDLVVQRHI
-417 LSTLD
+417 LTTLD

-445 MMEWGDDILSPKS
+445 MMEWGDDVLSPKN

>member
-1 VNASERT
+1 MTAERT
-8 SSLNTASLKSAS
+8 SSLNTTSLKNAS
-20 ILVIDDEE
+20 ILVVDDEE

-57 MDNHHFDLL
+57 MDIHHFDLL
-66 MIDNLM
+66 MVDNLM
-72 PEQTGLDWLAEQRK
+72 PEQTGLDWLSEQRK
-86 LGLFSDAIM
+86 LGLFADAIM

-111 GVADFLVKPF
+111 GVADFLIKPF
-121 RASQVV
+121 RASQIV

-145 LRYALASETQQNNP
+145 LRYALAAETQQNNP
-159 RLLGTSLA
+159 RLLGTSVA

-193 GKEIAARALHAM
+193 GKEIAARTLHAM
-205 SDRHAKPFVAVNC
+205 SDRRAKPFVAVNC
-218 ATLIA
+218 ATLGA
-223 ENGVDQLFG
+223 ENGADQLFG
-232 KIGPTGEVQEGL
+232 KLGPTGEVQEGL

-271 VLEDYKL
+271 VLEDYKM
-278 RPISASRDVALDLRF
+278 RPISAARDVALDLRF
-293 MFATNVDLGLAVAE
+293 MFATNMDLEQAVAN

-316 RINIMGVEMPP
+316 RMNIVGVKMPP

-339 SMFMDQFSVEVGR
+339 SMFMNQFSVDVGR
-352 QPLRLDEETLLH
+352 QPLRLDDETLLH

-373 VRELRNLVERSVILG
+373 VRELRNMIERSVILG
-388 AFPSEFQG
+388 AFPPEFQG
-396 GGQADGATA
+396 GGQADGAVA
-405 AQTLDLVIQRHI
+405 AESLDLVVQRHI
-417 LSTLD
+417 LTTLD

-445 MMEWGDDILSPKS
+445 MMEWGDDVLSPKT